1 MKRVGAASAG
11 SSGLGAAGK
20 SPQGGSRAFGR
31 APWWGW
37 GRGPA
42 SPATSLCPFTTS
54 LPARASC
61 MSWHRRRP
69 FGSHMGPITAC
80 GAGAPQGGYELG
92 FGATNHNPNPP
103 PHTHTPK
110 PSGGAHPGAEALKF
124 LFPRSTPPRCRAA
137 CPPRRRRGISQPS
150 PDRIKEKYTSKQNR
164 GLLTPDGAAKGA
176 EASPRPGRPGW

>member
-1 MKRVGAASAG
+1 MARPQPAPRGWGLRGKAPRVGA
-11 SSGLGAAGK
+11 GLLAEPRGGIGVEGRHCQPRPSVISPPPCPLGPCARRGTAAGP
-20 SPQGGSRAFGR
+20 SVPT
-31 APWWGW
+31 WG
-37 GRGPA
+37 
-42 SPATSLCPFTTS
+42 L
-54 LPARASC
+54 
-61 MSWHRRRP
+61 SWR
-69 FGSHMGPITAC
+69 
-80 GAGAPQGGYELG
+80 GAGAPQRGYEPS
-92 FGATNHNPNPP
+92 FGATNHNPKPPP